1 MSQLFPLAIYCEDN
15 FCNCCNVRHIICCD
29 MKSGIH
35 FYPCVEWIWCV
46 HGRYLFTLSICE
58 TLWVVWCTNTALGRA
73 SAGLEH
79 CSGYSPVYSETYAEE
94 TSTWLAVNGYSCY
107 WLFSSLGLNSYNMP
121 TLRCWNRSSNFPE
134 FAGRC
139 LDAFA
144 SHHSCLSPW
153 PPSAVLSFPTSSP
166 SDDTGPPIPTLQ
178 VQRGVTE
185 HSLAWTAL
193 PGYPSPRPEC
203 NNHRQG

>member
-1 MSQLFPLAIYCEDN
+1 MCSWPIFVYTEHLWDTVGRMVHQHRPRS
-15 FCNCCNVRHIICCD
+15 CCSRF
-29 MKSGIH
+29 G
-35 FYPCVEWIWCV
+35 
-46 HGRYLFTLSICE
+46 TL
-58 TLWVVWCTNTALGRA
+58 RP
-73 SAGLEH
+73 H
-79 CSGYSPVYSETYAEE
+79 GYSPVYSETYAEE

-107 WLFSSLGLNSYNMP
+107 WLFFSLGLNSYNMP
-121 TLRCWNRSSNFPE
+121 TLRCWSRSSNFPE

-185 HSLAWTAL
+185 HLLAWTAL
-193 PGYPSPRPEC
+193 PGHPSPRPEC
-203 NNHRQG
+203 SNHRQG

>member
-1 MSQLFPLAIYCEDN
+1 MESGFN
-15 FCNCCNVRHIICCD
+15 F
-29 MKSGIH
+29 ST
-35 FYPCVEWIWCV
+35 CVEWIWCV
-46 HGRYLFTLSICE
+46 HGRSLFTLSICG
-58 TLWVVWCTNTALGRA
+58 TLWVVWCTNTALARA
-73 SAGLEH
+73 AADLEH
-79 CSGYSPVYSETYAEE
+79 CVPMDTLQSLQWGLCRGDFNMACGQRIRLLLTF
-94 TSTWLAVNGYSCY
+94 
-107 WLFSSLGLNSYNMP
+107 FSLRLNSMP
-121 TLRCWNRSSNFPE
+121 TLRCWSRSSNFPE

-185 HSLAWTAL
+185 HSLVWTAL
-193 PGYPSPRPEC
+193 PGHPSPRPEC
-203 NNHRQG
+203 NNRRQG

>member
-1 MSQLFPLAIYCEDN
+1 MCSWPIFVYTEHLWDTVGRMVHQHRPRS
-15 FCNCCNVRHIICCD
+15 CCSRFGTLRPPWILSSVQW
-29 MKSGIH
+29 G
-35 FYPCVEWIWCV
+35 PCRGDFNMACGQRI
-46 HGRYLFTLSICE
+46 RLLLTF
-58 TLWVVWCTNTALGRA
+58 
-73 SAGLEH
+73 
-79 CSGYSPVYSETYAEE
+79 
-94 TSTWLAVNGYSCY
+94 
-107 WLFSSLGLNSYNMP
+107 FSLTLNSYNIP
-121 TLRCWNRSSNFPE
+121 TLRCWSRSWNFPD

-166 SDDTGPPIPTLQ
+166 SDDTGPPIPTLH

-193 PGYPSPRPEC
+193 PGHPSPRPEC